1 MINDILYTLYFLG
14 LFFLTIIL
22 AIKLIQLIRLK
33 KKTYPKISLRQLKKN
48 NKRIQNYLETV
59 DSKFKTQRI
68 IQLLISLVIAFFIG
82 LLLPKFFP
90 SITNQPTIAKQNID
104 FLYIGIISI
113 SDGILLLFTRKVDE
127 KKSLILQQYLKT
139 HPENELNIVK
149 IKSEEKEQINTHITK
164 CSRILFLLGIWGII
178 GYLFLN

>member
-1 MINDILYTLYFLG
+1 MIYDILYTLYFLG

-22 AIKLIQLIRLK
+22 AIKFIQLIRLK

-59 DSKFKTQRI
+59 DSSFKTQKK
-68 IQLLISLVIAFFIG
+68 IQLSLSLVIAFFIG

-90 SITNQPTIAKQNID
+90 TITNQAMLGKEAIDYLYLGIA
-104 FLYIGIISI
+104 SI
-113 SDGILLLFTRKVDE
+113 FDGILLLFTRKVDT
-127 KKSLILQQYLKT
+127 KKALILQQYLKI

-149 IKSEEKEQINTHITK
+149 IKSEEKKRINKYITK